1 MFGYPRERLIGQPI
15 EILVP
20 EHLRGGHLQH
30 VRRYVSNPNARPM
43 GSGLALTGQRQDGV
57 IIQIEVSLSPV
68 QTETRL
74 LVSCALRIRR
84 SPASEARHE
93 G

>member
-15 EILVP
+15 EMLVP
-20 EHLRGGHLQH
+20 AHLRGGHLQH
-30 VRRYVSNPNARPM
+30 VRRYFSNPNARPM
-43 GSGLALTGQRQDGV
+43 GSGLALTGQREDGV
-57 IIQIEVSLSPV
+57 IIPIEVSLAPV

-84 SPASEARHE
+84 SPASEAGHE